1 MRFNPRAMHDLK
13 LALRTLL
20 KTPAFTIVAVLTI
33 AIGIG
38 ANTTLYSIFDRLML
52 NPVSIPE
59 AGRVVALWAVNNE
72 RGFVAPAVS
81 WPRYDEIR
89 IASNSFSELADSC
102 FDSHTL
108 TGNGD
113 PEQAAA
119 LRVTH
124 NFFRTLGI
132 KPAMGRDF
140 VAEEDVQGGPF
151 VVILSH
157 EYWQSRFGGRGS
169 IVGES
174 IILSGQP
181 HEVIGIMP
189 PRMTNPFSGVQVFV
203 PRVFEVAGLT
213 QMQVQVG
220 AGYSQPIGRL
230 KPGVTREQA
239 NAELTA
245 LTKTYKEQ
253 FATRLDAD
261 NQIEARGYADTLV
274 QGIRPTMFTL
284 LGAVAFVLLIACAN
298 VASLFLGRLS
308 ARHKEIAVRQSLG
321 ATRRTIVR
329 QFLAESFVFS
339 LAAGALGVLLAN
351 WALAS
356 IQRLV
361 ANQLA
366 PNTELAISWAAL
378 AATIAVTF
386 IVSLLVGLF
395 PALQASSPDLVDA
408 LKDSSRGN
416 AGGVR
421 GRRFRGTL
429 IISEVAL
436 SVVLLVGSG
445 LLLQSFIKLQGT
457 PPGFRP
463 EGLAVAFVGTPTQRY
478 PTPESQQ
485 QFFGGVV
492 ESLKRNPQVVSAAA
506 AVGVPLTGFAP
517 QAPYTV
523 GSDAALPLPQRPL
536 AGLRLV
542 SEGYFRTVGIA
553 LREGREFTDRD
564 RTGAPL
570 VCVISESFARRLFP
584 NESAIGKVLRRG
596 RDAEFA
602 HEIVGVAA
610 DVKSVGLAAPAPD
623 EIYYPMRQLPRG
635 GMSIVARVDSDPA
648 TLQTIMTTAVAQV
661 DKDQPISF
669 FQTMDTIISQ
679 NLGFQRIVATLTGIF
694 AGVALL
700 LAAVGLYSVLAY
712 SVAQRTSEIG
722 IRMALGARRSQV
734 LQLIVKQG
742 MALVAIGLV
751 VGLGA
756 AFGAGTLIAS
766 LLFETQPFDT
776 VIYAAVAV
784 LFAAVALLACVLP
797 ALRAAKIDPIVALR
811 SE

>member
-1 MRFNPRAMHDLK
+1 MHDLK

-20 KTPAFTIVAVLTI
+20 KTPGFTIVAVLTI

-52 NPVSIPE
+52 NPVSIPD

-72 RGFVAPAVS
+72 RGFVAPAIS

-89 IASNSFSELADSC
+89 IASKSFSELADSC

-113 PEQAAA
+113 PEQVAA

-132 KPAMGRDF
+132 KPAVGRDF
-140 VAEEDVQGGPF
+140 LAGEDMQGGPF

-157 EYWQSRFGGRGS
+157 EYWQSRFGSRGS
-169 IVGES
+169 IVGEN

-239 NAELTA
+239 NAELAAITR
-245 LTKTYKEQ
+245 TYKEQ

-339 LAAGALGVLLAN
+339 LAAGALGVLLAS

-366 PNTELAISWAAL
+366 PNTELTISWAAL

-386 IVSLLVGLF
+386 VVSLLIGLF

-416 AGGVR
+416 AGGAR

-445 LLLQSFIKLQGT
+445 LLLQSFIRLQNT

-463 EGLAVAFVGTPTQRY
+463 GGVAVAFVGTPTQRY

-485 QFFGGVV
+485 QFFGEVV

-570 VCVISESFARRLFP
+570 VCVISESFAKRLFP

-602 HEIVGVAA
+602 HEIVGIAA

-648 TLQTIMTTAVAQV
+648 ALQTIMTTAVAQV

-669 FQTMDTIISQ
+669 FQTMDTIIRQ

-722 IRMALGARRSQV
+722 IRMALGAQRSQV
-734 LQLIVKQG
+734 LQLIVRQG

-776 VIYAAVAV
+776 VIYAVVAV
-784 LFAAVALLACVLP
+784 LFAVVALLACILP
-797 ALRAAKIDPIVALR
+797 AMRAAKIDPIVALR
-811 SE
+811 AE